1 MSRRLDRVNELLRT
15 EISQL
20 LARQIKDPRLSGV
33 ISVTRVSA
41 SNDLRTARVYISVMG
56 EAETKR
62 TALDGIQSA
71 ASFLRRELRGRVA
84 MRHTPFL
91 TFDLDESMEEADQIL
106 RLMDTLGPTITDG
119 DSDGD
124 SDPGPNDSLLGPA
137 AHAPSGD

>member
-1 MSRRLDRVNELLRT
+1 MPRRLDRVNELLRT

-20 LARQIKDPRLSGV
+20 LTRQIKDPRLSGV
-33 ISVTRVSA
+33 ITVTRVSA

-56 EAETKR
+56 DAEMKR

-71 ASFLRRELRGRVA
+71 ASFLRRELRGRVT

-106 RLMDTLGPTITDG
+106 RLMDSLT
-119 DSDGD
+119 
-124 SDPGPNDSLLGPA
+124 PNDHESRRHDGLLGPA
-137 AHAPSGD
+137 AHTPGGG